1 MVKLM
6 RFFHQLTQ
14 EFTILVIMNTF
25 QMKACFTII
34 LKSLSF
40 MAQAITYHLGN
51 KCGGVDIG
59 TQLIPTTRLLAE
71 SL

>member
-1 MVKLM
+1 
-6 RFFHQLTQ
+6 
-14 EFTILVIMNTF
+14 MNTF

-34 LKSLSF
+34 LKSLNF